1 MKQNPRPK
9 RKHIPIAAKREVS
22 ARQGDMCQCGCLQSV
37 RDWKYNQQRERC
49 GEIWRAGIHWDHDPA
64 LALRDVN
71 RRRTD
76 YIPPQN
82 DPIYLVAR
90 CVASHKIK
98 TIGAGTSRKRSM
110 AGTDIGKITKER
122 GRVRA
127 AAAKPVRPASRL
139 TGRPKGSTKAPP
151 RSQGKSGQWVSRKIP
166 SRPFPKMQSGKVYRP
181 FRKTPGGNL

>member
-9 RKHIPIAAKREVS
+9 RKHIPIAVKREV
-22 ARQGDMCQCGCLQSV
+22 AERQNGICRCGCGFEFAAFNLHTMRWETLRGATV
-37 RDWKYNQQRERC
+37 
-49 GEIWRAGIHWDHDPA
+49 HFDHDPA
-64 LALRDVN
+64 LRLRDVN

-82 DPIYLVAR
+82 DPKYLVAR

-122 GRVRA
+122 GRSRV
-127 AAAKPVRPASRL
+127 AAAKRL
-139 TGRPKGSTKAPP
+139 RRVSEAAKANMGLSGPQK
-151 RSQGKSGQWVSRKIP
+151 RNGANGGQWVSRKIP

-181 FRKTPGGNL
+181 FRKTPGGGDL